1 MLERNDV
8 QQPGVGDRR
17 RVSEPIIDCDVHN
30 RFRSIKDLLPYLP
43 RAYQEDVKEWG
54 IPMAGVGYLNG
65 GDRGYR
71 GDSWPTEGPPGS
83 DLDLM
88 RAQLLEA
95 YNVEYAIL
103 LGQELRPVSTLP
115 NADFAAVLARGYNDF
130 LLEQWCAKDSRLKG
144 AILIATQDINQAVTE
159 IERVGS
165 HPDMVAVLVS
175 NGARI
180 PYGNRY
186 YHPIFEVCAALA
198 LPFTLHT
205 GSEGVGINGQPS
217 VAGYGSYYIEN
228 RQVRPQGYMTH
239 LASMIFEGVFETFPT
254 LKVVLTEGGYA
265 WLAPFLWRLDAD
277 WKALRHQTPWVQKP
291 PSEYVWEHVRFTSQP
306 VEEPERPSH
315 LLEVFKWNHA
325 ERTLMFATDYAHW
338 DFDSP
343 LDVFPRLPDD
353 LRRRIFYEN
362 ARELYRF
369 PPSEAAARR
378 AAASGAERRG
388 RS

>member
-1 MLERNDV
+1 MPDHGEIQEGRHV
-8 QQPGVGDRR
+8 ERR
-17 RVSEPIIDCDVHN
+17 RMSDSIIDCDVHN
-30 RFRSIKDLLPYLP
+30 RFKSIKDLLPYLP

-54 IPMAGVGYLNG
+54 IPIASIGYLNG
-65 GDRGYR
+65 GNRGYR
-71 GDSWPTEGPPGS
+71 GDSWPKEGPPGS

-88 RAQLLEA
+88 REQLLDA

-115 NADFAAVLARGYNDF
+115 NADFAAVLARGYNDY
-130 LLEQWCAKDSRLKG
+130 LLEQWCAKDRRLKG
-144 AILIATQDINQAVTE
+144 AILIATQDIAQAVKE
-159 IERVGS
+159 IERIGS

-175 NGARI
+175 NGARL

-186 YHPIFEVCAALA
+186 YHPILELCEALG

-217 VAGYGSYYIEN
+217 VAGFGSYYIEN
-228 RQVRPQGYMTH
+228 RQVRPHGYMTH
-239 LASMIFEGVFETFPT
+239 LASLIFEGVFEKFPK
-254 LKVVLTEGGYA
+254 LKVVFTEGGYA

-277 WKALRHQTPWVQKP
+277 WKGLRHQTPWVQKP
-291 PSEYVWEHVRFTSQP
+291 PSEYVWEHARFTSQP

-315 LLEVFKWNHA
+315 LLEVFKWTRA
-325 ERTLMFATDYAHW
+325 DRTLMFATDYAHW

-353 LRRRIFYEN
+353 LHRRIFHET
-362 ARELYRF
+362 ASELYRF
-369 PPSEAAARR
+369 GSVAAGKR
-378 AAASGAERRG
+378 ASG
-388 RS
+388 